1 MCWRDGPFRVTG
13 KPRLNAVCCPRV
25 SGLVSLVQPAAE
37 ADGVEEAAVAQGL
50 RVAAA
55 ELGHAALCELG
66 AAGLCRAAF
75 HFDRRGGQRD
85 AGRSGSLF
93 GLLRGKRAGRSFH
106 VFMESAHAARPDKNT
121 SCSSPKV
128 TGECKFSQRSHVI
141 NQELDGRTELQ
152 GVPLNFNYSS

>member
-1 MCWRDGPFRVTG
+1 MGLEPVAPTLACIAVAVIQLVFMTPEPKREASELCWHNRVVQRDG
-13 KPRLNAVCCPRV
+13 KPRVNPVCCPRV

-66 AAGLCRAAF
+66 AAALRRVVF
-75 HFDRRGGQRD
+75 HFDRRGGQGG

-93 GLLRGKRAGRSFH
+93 GLLRGKKGR
-106 VFMESAHAARPDKNT
+106 K
-121 SCSSPKV
+121 
-128 TGECKFSQRSHVI
+128 KFSCVYRI
-141 NQELDGRTELQ
+141 
-152 GVPLNFNYSS
+152 SSSREDREKHIVF